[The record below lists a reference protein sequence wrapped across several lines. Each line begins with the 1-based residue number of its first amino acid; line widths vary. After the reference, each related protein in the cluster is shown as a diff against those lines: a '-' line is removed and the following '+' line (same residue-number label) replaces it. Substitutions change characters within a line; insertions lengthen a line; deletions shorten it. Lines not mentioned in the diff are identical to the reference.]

1 MNPPDDRLREALKSV
16 SDAHAVSSRDGVL
29 EARQRVLARLRRRRR
44 LMAGGT
50 GLAVASIAVAGFL
63 FMGGGPDR
71 AVPLPAGSPTAAST
85 PDVSSCET
93 FPLPFEPGYLPAGF
107 STTAEQGGGGFAGK
121 PDDWIFQGYAAH
133 YAGPSDD
140 IHISFGVTEKVG
152 VTVEGEPIEVMK
164 RPATFGEV
172 AEGYGA
178 IFQVRGC
185 GSWIMATNGISAEE
199 AHRVAES
206 LLFFEP
212 EDFAGTELAGVW
224 PILPGDTA
232 NCDEEPADSPLRGGV
247 SIAKAFAQEF
257 LGWTDPSVIFAR
269 EEGNRYNRYLLVRLS
284 TDRSDLVVYVDHPV
298 RDGCWVVSG
307 ATPPAAARTVGGVG
321 ISVRGSR
328 IEVHVRTLGADEVEW
343 RLLFPNREVATTTAS
358 GALKY
363 QNPGGAPKTQW
374 VLIAILRRD
383 GQAFSVWTVSVPPGD
398 FAAG

>member
-1 MNPPDDRLREALKSV
+1 MKPHDDRLKEALKSV
-16 SDAHAVSSRDGVL
+16 RDEHAVSSREGVV
-29 EARQRVLARLRRRRR
+29 EARQRVLARLRRKRR

-50 GLAVASIAVAGFL
+50 GLVVASIAAAGFL
-63 FMGGGPDR
+63 FMGGAPDPD
-71 AVPLPAGSPTAAST
+71 VPLPAGSPTATST
-85 PDVSSCET
+85 PDVTSCET

-107 STTAEQGGGGFAGK
+107 SNAAEQGGGGSAGK
-121 PDDWIFQGYAAH
+121 PDDWILRGYTAH

-140 IHISFGVTEKVG
+140 VHISFGETEKVG

-172 AEGYGA
+172 ADGYGA
-178 IFQVRGC
+178 TFQVRGC
-185 GSWIMATNGISAEE
+185 GTWIMATNGISAEE
-199 AHRVAES
+199 AHRVAAS

-212 EDFAGTELAGVW
+212 KDWAGTELAGVW
-224 PILPGDTA
+224 PILPGDAA

-247 SIAKAFAQEF
+247 STAKAFVRQF

-269 EEGNRYNRYLLVRLS
+269 EEGNRYGRYLLVRLS

-307 ATPPAAARTVGGVG
+307 AIPPAAARAAGGVG
-321 ISVRGSR
+321 ISVRGSQ
-328 IEVHVRTLGADEVEW
+328 ITVNVRTFGADEVEW
-343 RLLFPNREVATTTAS
+343 RLLFPDREVATTTAS
-358 GALKY
+358 GVLKY

-383 GQAFSVWTVSVPPGD
+383 GQPFSLWTALVPPGD